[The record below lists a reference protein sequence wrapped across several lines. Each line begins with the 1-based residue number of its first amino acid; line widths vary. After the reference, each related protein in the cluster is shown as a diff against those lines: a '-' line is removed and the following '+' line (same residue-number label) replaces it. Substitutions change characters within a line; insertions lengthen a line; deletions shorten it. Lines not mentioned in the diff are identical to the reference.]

1 MTKQNISTKK
11 LFQKKREKSVT
22 NSVQKL
28 ELYHRFQ
35 RMMKWK
41 THLGHKSFQHSR
53 GRLWYPELAPSFL
66 GFRHGMPVINPQE
79 TLKATVKAL
88 YFAALVLRKNG
99 RLLLVDTRHEFSPFS
114 HIAMKMPEVLN
125 ASIAMAGK
133 RWIGGTLT
141 NWSSLSPHVSQFG
154 HAIST
159 FQPAVSRFK
168 LSTPRFKKMKEA
180 FPGFLV
186 VNRDSNEFISLKF
199 RERPDLLIICQP
211 NENQMLL
218 REAFS
223 LQIPV
228 LAFVDSNT
236 CPDYITY
243 PIPLNTENHEW
254 MYYCLDLLSR
264 FANCFSLVKH
274 S

>member
-1 MTKQNISTKK
+1 MTKQTILTKK
-11 LFQKKREKSVT
+11 LLQQKSKKAKL
-22 NSVQKL
+22 NSVQQCAL
-28 ELYHRFQ
+28 FNRFEK
-35 RMMKWK
+35 MMKSK
-41 THLGHKSFQHSR
+41 THLGHTSFQHAW
-53 GRLWYPELAPSFL
+53 GRLWFPELASSFL
-66 GFRHGMPVINPQE
+66 GLRHGMPVINPQE

-88 YFAALVLRKNG
+88 YFAALVLRNKG

-114 HIAMKMPEVLN
+114 HIAMKTPEVLN
-125 ASIAMAGK
+125 NSIAVSGK

-141 NWSSLSPHVSQFG
+141 NWSSLAPHVSQFG

-159 FQPAVSRFK
+159 FQPAVLKFK
-168 LSTPRFKKMKEA
+168 ISMPRFKKMKEA

-186 VNRDSNEFISLKF
+186 VNKDSNEPIALKF

-236 CPDYITY
+236 CLDYITY
-243 PIPLNTENHEW
+243 PIPVNTENHDW

-264 FANCFSLVKH
+264 IANCFSSSK
-274 S
+274 